1 MNRLLKA
8 LATTAVGILVLSGC
22 AQLPRSGE
30 TKIGPEIKGDIANDY
45 LYYSPGGPIAGET
58 QQDILN
64 GFINAGTG
72 PQNDYEAAR
81 EYLTQ
86 DFKTKW
92 KPNNEV
98 LIQQGNPTIRFDANQ
113 QATVSVDV
121 QATVDADG
129 HYKVLDAGTNRFL
142 KFQMKRENGQ
152 WRIASAPD
160 LTILIRPVFDVIFRS
175 YSIYFF
181 DVPKQHLIPD
191 LRWFPSRAST
201 ATRMVNAILKG
212 PSAWLKDAAT
222 SAIPEGTALSL
233 NSVTVADGVAS
244 VDLNA
249 EVLTAKPAT
258 RRLMKAQI
266 RATLS
271 QLPNVSSV
279 SISVERG
286 AQEIADMPELAPSVA
301 SSQSVVL
308 QSGELQFFSDGISS
322 PIGGTADLVART
334 GATDFAMT
342 ASQDWVALRGPKGV
356 YRSHIGIFGVAPTL
370 IDSRVGQLTP
380 MFDAQANLW
389 TMTRTAGEAV
399 QVTTPGG
406 IHRSLKLGWLDSF
419 PRRQF
424 ALSAEGSRIA
434 TLVGSGEKVRIYV
447 SSVVRNAS
455 GLPVSFGAPIEVVS
469 AAESP
474 VSVSWADENT
484 IAVLHRL
491 SDNST
496 AASLYTVGGTARE
509 IGTLAGGKSFEARS
523 LDSTIYAVDAK
534 HNLYAYKNISWTRLA
549 SNVLAL
555 HFSN

>member
-1 MNRLLKA
+1 MNRFLRVLSA
-8 LATTAVGILVLSGC
+8 AAVGILVLSGC

-30 TKIGPEIKGDIANDY
+30 VKLGPEIKGEIANDY
-45 LYYSPGGPIAGET
+45 LYYSPSGPSDGEN

-98 LIQQGNPTIRFDANQ
+98 LIQQGNPTISFDANQ
-113 QATVSVDV
+113 QATVSVQV
-121 QATVDADG
+121 QARVDADG
-129 HYKVLDAGTNRFL
+129 HYRVLDSGSTRVL
-142 KFQMKRENGQ
+142 KFQMTRENGQ
-152 WRIASAPD
+152 WRISSAPD
-160 LTILIRPVFDVIFRS
+160 LTMLIRPVFDVIFRS

-181 DVPKQHLIPD
+181 DVPKQHLVPD

-201 ATRMVNAILKG
+201 ATRMVNAMLKG
-212 PSAWLKDAAT
+212 PSEWLGDAVT
-222 SAIPEGTALSL
+222 SAIPAGTALSL

-249 EVLTAKPAT
+249 KVLTAKPAM

-266 RATLS
+266 RATLC
-271 QLPNVSSV
+271 QLPNVFSV

-286 AQEIADMPELAPSVA
+286 TQEIADIPELTPTIA
-301 SSQSVVL
+301 SSESVVL
-308 QSGELQFFSDGISS
+308 QAGELQFFSDGLAS
-322 PIGGTADLVART
+322 PIGGTADLISRT

-342 ASQDWVALRGPKGV
+342 ASQDWVALKGPKGV

-399 QVTTPGG
+399 EVTTPGG

-434 TLVGSGEKVRIYV
+434 TLVGSGGNVRVYI
-447 SSVVRNAS
+447 SSIVRDSS

-469 AAESP
+469 AADAP
-474 VSVSWADENT
+474 LSVSWADENT

-496 AASLYTVGGTARE
+496 AASLYTVGGTERE
-509 IGTLAGGKSFEARS
+509 IGSLAGGKIFEARTA
-523 LDSTIYAVDAK
+523 DSTIYAVDNQ
-534 HNLYAYKNISWTRLA
+534 HNLFAYKNISWTRID